1 MSGENVETVR
11 RAHEALSAG
20 AIDELISLCDRDFR
34 LDMSDRVF
42 NPAVYHGHEGI
53 RAFYLEVMDVWES
66 FTWELTEVEEHD
78 GVIVALLQSTGKARG
93 SGLELDR
100 RSAMVW
106 RVDGGT
112 AMSLTF
118 YRDPE
123 EALAAAR
130 AAT

>member
-1 MSGENVETVR
+1 
-11 RAHEALSAG
+11 
-20 AIDELISLCDRDFR
+20 LIALCDSSFR

-42 NPAVYHGHEGI
+42 NPSVYQGHEGI
-53 RAFYLEVMDVWES
+53 RAFYREVMDVWES

-78 GVIVALLQSTGKARG
+78 GVVVALLQSTGKARG

-100 RSAMVW
+100 RAAMVW
-106 RVDGGT
+106 RVDGRT

-118 YRDPE
+118 YRDPA

>member
-1 MSGENVETVR
+1 MADENVEAVR
-11 RAHEALSAG
+11 RAHEALNAG
-20 AIDELISLCDRDFR
+20 EIDALIALCDPGFR

-42 NPAVYHGHEGI
+42 NPTVYHGHEGI

-78 GVIVALLQSTGKARG
+78 GVIVARLQSTGKARG
-93 SGLELDR
+93 SGVERDG

-112 AMSLTF
+112 GMSVTF
-118 YRDPE
+118 YRDAA
-123 EALAAAR
+123 EALAVGG
-130 AAT
+130 TGT

>member
-1 MSGENVETVR
+1 MADENVEIVR
-11 RAHEALSAG
+11 RAHEALNAG
-20 AIDELISLCDRDFR
+20 DIDALIALCDASFR

-53 RAFYLEVMDVWES
+53 RAFYLEVMDIWES
-66 FTWELTEVEEHD
+66 FTWELTQAEEHG
-78 GVIVALLQSTGKARG
+78 GVVVALLQSTGKARG

-100 RSAMVW
+100 RGAMVW

-112 AMSLTF
+112 ALSLTF
-118 YRDPE
+118 YRDPA

>member
-1 MSGENVETVR
+1 MPAENAEIVR
-11 RAHEALSAG
+11 RAHAALSAG
-20 AIDELISLCDRDFR
+20 EIDQVIALCDSAFR

-42 NPAVYHGHEGI
+42 NPAVYEGHEGI
-53 RAFYLEVMDVWES
+53 RAFYREVMEVWET
-66 FTWELTEVEEHD
+66 FTWEVTEMEEHD
-78 GVIVALLQSTGKARG
+78 GVVVALLQSTGKARG

-100 RSAMVW
+100 RAAMVW

-118 YRDPE
+118 YRDPA

-130 AAT
+130 TST